1 MSYKQIFDILKKE
14 NVKTSLSAVKRI
26 GQRFEIEAQWEGS
39 LDLAAQEPQLLRM
52 TTGLKWLFWRIERKL
67 MLIIAKSLK
76 LLPEIPFLE
85 WQYLDDWMKWDLI
98 PKVRKK
104 AIISCNKSFKIGL
117 AHFFCSRVY
126 VFAG

>member
-1 MSYKQIFDILKKE
+1 
-14 NVKTSLSAVKRI
+14 
-26 GQRFEIEAQWEGS
+26 
-39 LDLAAQEPQLLRM
+39 
-52 TTGLKWLFWRIERKL
+52 

-98 PKVRKK
+98 QKVRKK

-126 VFAG
+126 ERFET